1 MECLYEHSSGTPG
14 VVGAYAPSAPPESSN
29 QRLHMKGIVLMQKPA
44 PSDFPVHD
52 LIRERW
58 SPRAFADKPVPQDVL
73 RSIFEAARWAP
84 SSNNEQPW
92 AYLVATR
99 DDKESFEKAL
109 SVLVEFNANWARS
122 APVLAIAVSKLTFAK
137 QNAPN
142 RNAQYDTGAASALL
156 SVEATARGLAVHQMA
171 GFDPEKA
178 RQVFGIPA
186 GWEAIAAIAIGYPG
200 DPASLPPPLKDREM
214 APRTRKPITEFV
226 MAGHWGHTAP
236 FATK

>member
-1 MECLYEHSSGTPG
+1 MHRPLHSNHQNYGL
-14 VVGAYAPSAPPESSN
+14 
-29 QRLHMKGIVLMQKPA
+29 QMKGIDLMQKPA
-44 PSDFPVHD
+44 PSDFPVHE

-58 SPRAFADKPVPQDVL
+58 SPRAFADKPVPRDVL

-92 AYLVATR
+92 AYIVASR
-99 DDKESFEKAL
+99 DDNASFEKTL
-109 SVLVEFNANWARS
+109 SVLVEFNANWARG
-122 APVLAIAVSKLTFAK
+122 APVLAIAVARLTFAK
-137 QNAPN
+137 NNVPN
-142 RNAQYDTGAASALL
+142 RNAQYDTGAATALL

-178 RQVFGIPA
+178 RHVFGIPA

-200 DPASLPPPLKDREM
+200 DPASLPQPLKDREM
-214 APRTRKPITEFV
+214 APRTRKPINEFV

-236 FATK
+236 FAAK